1 MENNKLEVVRQ
12 YAKYLF
18 LDVVQFSKRS
28 AEAQSEIVQQ
38 LNEIVIQALASN
50 GVEIFDCIL
59 IPTGDGMCI
68 ALTNNRKMQYDLHIQ
83 IALSIIDLLNSY
95 NKITENT
102 SRQFQVRI
110 GINQNTDILITDINK
125 NENIAGAGINMAS
138 RIMDKADGGQILL
151 SQTVYEEL
159 QPSERYMNHFTS
171 FEAKGK
177 HNISFRVY
185 QYIDSNYAG
194 LNCVTPTE
202 FLPKTTSDAK
212 LSMKAAFYI
221 AHSIKHKQFII
232 SNQKYG
238 REPFTLCILLWIMA
252 IDSEG
257 ASMSTEISPYI
268 PIIYGDGKLDI
279 SDVFKY
285 YNSMDFQFISMLS
298 DFISCEL
305 GEFVDCLCYG
315 RQSTSLI
322 FVTEKGKN
330 KLKSEWPDIW
340 SEFELDKFT

>member
-38 LNEIVIQALASN
+38 LNEIVNQSLESN
-50 GVEIFDCIL
+50 GVDSCDCIL

-68 ALTNNRKMQYDLHIQ
+68 ALISLWLKYDLHIQ
-83 IALSIIDLLNSY
+83 IALSILGLLNSY
-95 NKITENT
+95 NKKMEKQD
-102 SRQFQVRI
+102 RQFQVRI
-110 GINQNTDILITDINK
+110 GINQNTDILIMDINK
-125 NENIAGAGINMAS
+125 NRNIAGAGINMAS
-138 RIMDKADGGQILL
+138 RIMDKADGGQILV
-151 SQTVYEEL
+151 SQTVYDEL
-159 QPSERYMNHFTS
+159 QPSEHYMNKFIS

-177 HNISFRVY
+177 HNIRFHVY
-185 QYIDSNYAG
+185 QYIDTNYAG

-202 FLPKTTSDAK
+202 FLPKITSDAK

-232 SNQKYG
+232 NNQGYG
-238 REPFTLCILLWIMA
+238 SEIYTLAIILWIMA
-252 IDSEG
+252 IDSEET
-257 ASMSTEISPYI
+257 SKSSEISPYR
-268 PIIYGDGKLDI
+268 PIIYGEGKLDI
-279 SDVFKY
+279 SEIFKH
-285 YNSMDFQFISMLS
+285 YNSQDFWILCELS
-298 DFISCEL
+298 DYILQEL
-305 GEFVDCLCYG
+305 REFADCLCRG
-315 RQSTSLI
+315 QSCRQLI
-322 FVTEKGKN
+322 FATEKGKQ